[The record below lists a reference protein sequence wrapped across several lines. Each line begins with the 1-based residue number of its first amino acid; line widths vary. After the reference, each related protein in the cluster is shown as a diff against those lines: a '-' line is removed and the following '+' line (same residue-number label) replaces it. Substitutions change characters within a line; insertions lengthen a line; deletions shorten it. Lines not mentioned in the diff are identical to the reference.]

1 MKNKP
6 GKHPKQ
12 GHTKIRRKVEK
23 DRATG
28 GGGGGYDGGYS
39 PGYGHFPSHH
49 QSPQQPMSPMDLALQ
64 TELQI
69 KKEAVRAKI
78 REVLEDNCKKSAQL
92 KAATDNRISVIRT
105 TASSSNHHDG
115 YYAGLQQTDTREGSH
130 VAVERNDSSRSS
142 LSSSSSCSSNYEYPK
157 NYAVIA

>member
-12 GHTKIRRKVEK
+12 GHTKTRRKVEK
-23 DRATG
+23 ERGT
-28 GGGGGYDGGYS
+28 GGYDGRFS
-39 PGYGHFPSHH
+39 PGYGNFPTHH
-49 QSPQQPMSPMDLALQ
+49 QSPQQAMSPMDLALQ
-64 TELQI
+64 TEKQI

-105 TASSSNHHDG
+105 TASSSNQHDG
-115 YYAGLQQTDTREGSH
+115 YYAVLQTDIREGSH
-130 VAVERNDSSRSS
+130 AAVERYDSSRSS
-142 LSSSSSCSSNYEYPK
+142 LSSNSSCSSNYEYPK

>member
-6 GKHPKQ
+6 GKHSKQ
-12 GHTKIRRKVEK
+12 GHTKTRRKVEK
-23 DRATG
+23 DRTLG
-28 GGGGGYDGGYS
+28 VYDGGYS
-39 PGYGHFPSHH
+39 AGYGHYQGHH
-49 QSPQQPMSPMDLALQ
+49 QSPQQAMSPMDLALQ
-64 TELQI
+64 AELQI

-105 TASSSNHHDG
+105 TASSSNHFDG
-115 YYAGLQQTDTREGSH
+115 HYGGLHANSREGTQV
-130 VAVERNDSSRSS
+130 VAERNDSSRSS
-142 LSSSSSCSSNYEYPK
+142 ISSSSSSTSNYEFPK